1 MFTAASGQIADMPTR
16 VALDCRNFW
25 RVARL
30 LPLPGQELQ
39 ELAMRLSPI
48 LAVAAIGAMVSA
60 SPGASASPR
69 LTASQERKV
78 AAAPAN
84 VRDEYRRCLE
94 GRNKATNRGTMAG
107 AAGGAAVG
115 VLTGQSIGEVALM
128 SGVGAGAGNL
138 AGRTKRCD
146 QLVARYGG

>member
-1 MFTAASGQIADMPTR
+1 MRPA
-16 VALDCRNFW
+16 
-25 RVARL
+25 
-30 LPLPGQELQ
+30 LPLAT
-39 ELAMRLSPI
+39 LAL
-48 LAVAAIGAMVSA
+48 LAALPPLAPAG
-60 SPGASASPR
+60 ASPR
-69 LTASQERKV
+69 LTAAQERKV
-78 AAAPAN
+78 AAAPAG

-94 GRNKATNRGTMAG
+94 GRNKATKRGTLSG
-107 AAGGAAVG
+107 AAGGAAIG

>member
-1 MFTAASGQIADMPTR
+1 
-16 VALDCRNFW
+16 
-25 RVARL
+25 
-30 LPLPGQELQ
+30 
-39 ELAMRLSPI
+39 MRLSLPI
-48 LAVAAIGAMVSA
+48 AASTMLAIMAAA
-60 SPGASASPR
+60 SPSGASTR
-69 LTASQERKV
+69 LTAAQERKV

-107 AAGGAAVG
+107 AAGGAAIG

-146 QLVARYGG
+146 QLIARYGA